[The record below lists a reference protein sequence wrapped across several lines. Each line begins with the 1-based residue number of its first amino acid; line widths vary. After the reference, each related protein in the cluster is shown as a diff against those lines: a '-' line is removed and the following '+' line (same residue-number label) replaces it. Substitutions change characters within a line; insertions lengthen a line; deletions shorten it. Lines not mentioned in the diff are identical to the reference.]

1 MLLKLHIEHATIV
14 IRFKL
19 KKFKGLDKLNLSE
32 KFSRKELYRNFAN
45 RYLWYTAHWKTH
57 NPFVNHGKKIY
68 FIKKYKKKFNE
79 IISMYRNATAMC
91 DKTVENITSWFNL
104 KLTPDII
111 LDIKDVVCNSRETRI
126 NTNIDFYNIFI
137 ETVDFLID
145 LLPKEQY
152 TNLHLPNWSYDC
164 LIPFNAQ
171 TPTFI
176 YKYMKYF
183 LFINTYIA
191 YREFRKKK
199 VVGCKK
205 YYKETLDSIESP
217 EAQLIQHHFLEQE
230 HVNIFSMYNIKELEC
245 REKMI
250 EAILFANKY
259 TEILKILSRKILI
272 SQKRFSKFSI
282 KKLFTCLI
290 ERICSEKFK
299 ESYLKDAAIT
309 EQNSLLIST
318 ENLLP
323 IFKNLY
329 SFATELNNRTRVSL
343 ESKEILIKAYP
354 LKEFDKWAVNIQAI
368 YQYFSNFLLTL
379 VSSVIRVYDENDVA
393 FSVSLIKFEKDKKS
407 YIFDVYRIVKNSD
420 ELEGENRI
428 TQNMTWNDRLNA
440 LKLLKM
446 GDQGEIIKIIPVK
459 LEQIQCSMITPTE
472 LSKYIYLKT
481 SGFGPGTFFYTCIG
495 KKPTSK
501 QRSKKTRMEDLEC
514 CNGESDNESVCSE
527 KNRVSYRD

>member
-1 MLLKLHIEHATIV
+1 M
-14 IRFKL
+14 
-19 KKFKGLDKLNLSE
+19 KKFKGLEKLNLSE

-45 RYLWYTAHWKTH
+45 RYLWYTAHCKTH
-57 NPFVNHGKKIY
+57 NPFIKYGKKIC
-68 FIKKYKKKFNE
+68 FIKKYKHKFNE
-79 IISMYRNATAMC
+79 LISMYRNATAMC
-91 DKTVENITSWFNL
+91 DKTVEEITSWFNL
-104 KLTPDII
+104 KLTADVIFDLESL
-111 LDIKDVVCNSRETRI
+111 LDNSMVTSI
-126 NTNIDFYNIFI
+126 STNIDFYNVFV
-137 ETVDFLID
+137 ETIDFLID

-152 TNLHLPNWSYDC
+152 TNLLLRNWNYDC
-164 LIPFNAQ
+164 LVAFNANA
-171 TPTFI
+171 PSFI

-199 VVGCKK
+199 AVACKK
-205 YYKETLDSIESP
+205 YYKETLDTIEST
-217 EAQLIQHHFLEQE
+217 EAQQIQNHFLEQE
-230 HVNIFSMYNIKELEC
+230 HVNIFSLYNIKELEC

-259 TEILKILSRKILI
+259 TEILKILTLKILTTH
-272 SQKRFSKFSI
+272 KRFSKFSI

-299 ESYLKDAAIT
+299 ESYLRDASIT

-318 ENLLP
+318 ANLSP

-329 SFATELNNRTRVSL
+329 SIATELNNRTRLSL

-354 LKEFDKWAVNIQAI
+354 IKEFDKWAVNIQAI
-368 YQYFSNFLLTL
+368 YQYFSNFFLTL

-420 ELEGENRI
+420 DLEGENRI
-428 TQNMTWNDRLNA
+428 TQNMNWNDRLNA

-446 GDQGEIIKIIPVK
+446 GDQGEIIKIVPVK
-459 LEQIQCSMITPTE
+459 LEQIQCCMITPTE

-481 SGFGPGTFFYTCIG
+481 SGFGPGTFFYSCIG

-514 CNGESDNESVCSE
+514 CEVDSDNESVCSDQ
-527 KNRVSYRD
+527 NRVSYRD